1 MPDHQQA
8 PGRPSR
14 HAPDTDPLTPNHEEP
29 LHHYQGLD
37 HQISDA
43 DLLRIDQTIDT
54 RGMDGFEDLMMLDP
68 ITQRYD
74 YQAIIVKL
82 VDNTLRLRRERGL

>member
-1 MPDHQQA
+1 LERHPDHI
-8 PGRPSR
+8 S
-14 HAPDTDPLTPNHEEP
+14 NH
-29 LHHYQGLD
+29 
-37 HQISDA
+37 
-43 DLLRIDQTIDT
+43 DLLRIDQTIDI

-82 VDNTLRLRRERGL
+82 VDNVLRLRRERGL